1 MESLP
6 FSLTFPTNNSCLMS
20 SPEALEQF
28 TLPSFDEDVESEEP
42 GRPHRKPDVAPP
54 PVPTGEVPEHLA
66 KGKEFEAIQY
76 FEGYDA
82 SYQESSH
89 GSAFGEL
96 DTGEESYSDEEKQE
110 LASVFATDNFI
121 RENSLLTDA
130 EAFAKSIR
138 EGAQLYKQQLLL
150 KTEKANLEAEQFK
163 QEALTL
169 KQTMEDERQAVLR
182 EAHLE
187 ADKVKEQGYQE
198 GFDAGLQAGMEKR
211 FQESEYLANQMNGVI
226 EQLSNLRQVV
236 RFQAEQELVQ
246 LAVLI
251 AKQVVVQELMI
262 NPEMLQ
268 NILVKALREIESKGK
283 IQVFLHPEDYEF
295 MQNTGVNLD
304 QYMGEE
310 QTLVLKVNQEAEPG
324 SIFIE
329 TDDDVLNFTF
339 QQQFEQIEEELS
351 QRLAERQV
359 QMHSV
364 DMDAYDFTVPEEL
377 QTAAGDSTVQG
388 TEPEEQHVLT
398 APEEQENSMVAE
410 ETPESISGMKV
421 EEELVDAVDT
431 NAEIDPAELFGE
443 PSQTET
449 PTESDTVIDPN
460 ELFGNFDER

>member
-1 MESLP
+1 
-6 FSLTFPTNNSCLMS
+6 
-20 SPEALEQF
+20 
-28 TLPSFDEDVESEEP
+28 
-42 GRPHRKPDVAPP
+42 
-54 PVPTGEVPEHLA
+54 
-66 KGKEFEAIQY
+66 
-76 FEGYDA
+76 
-82 SYQESSH
+82 
-89 GSAFGEL
+89 
-96 DTGEESYSDEEKQE
+96 
-110 LASVFATDNFI
+110 
-121 RENSLLTDA
+121 
-130 EAFAKSIR
+130 
-138 EGAQLYKQQLLL
+138 
-150 KTEKANLEAEQFK
+150 
-163 QEALTL
+163 
-169 KQTMEDERQAVLR
+169 MEDERQAVLR

-211 FQESEYLANQMNGVI
+211 FQESEYLAKQMNGVI

-251 AKQVVVQELMI
+251 AKQVVVQELMT

-295 MQNTGVNLD
+295 MKNTGVNLD

-364 DMDAYDFTVPEEL
+364 DMDAYDFAVPEEL
-377 QTAAGDSTVQG
+377 QTTVGDPTVQG
-388 TEPEEQHVLT
+388 TESEGQPVLT
-398 APEEQENSMVAE
+398 APEAQDNSVVAE

-443 PSQTET
+443 PSSTEAAAE
-449 PTESDTVIDPN
+449 PDAAIDPT

>member
-1 MESLP
+1 
-6 FSLTFPTNNSCLMS
+6 
-20 SPEALEQF
+20 
-28 TLPSFDEDVESEEP
+28 
-42 GRPHRKPDVAPP
+42 
-54 PVPTGEVPEHLA
+54 
-66 KGKEFEAIQY
+66 
-76 FEGYDA
+76 
-82 SYQESSH
+82 
-89 GSAFGEL
+89 
-96 DTGEESYSDEEKQE
+96 
-110 LASVFATDNFI
+110 
-121 RENSLLTDA
+121 
-130 EAFAKSIR
+130 
-138 EGAQLYKQQLLL
+138 
-150 KTEKANLEAEQFK
+150 
-163 QEALTL
+163 
-169 KQTMEDERQAVLR
+169 
-182 EAHLE
+182 
-187 ADKVKEQGYQE
+187 
-198 GFDAGLQAGMEKR
+198 
-211 FQESEYLANQMNGVI
+211 MNGVI

-295 MQNTGVNLD
+295 MKNTGVNLD

-364 DMDAYDFTVPEEL
+364 DMDAYDFAVPEEL
-377 QTAAGDSTVQG
+377 QTVAGDPAVQR
-388 TEPEEQHVLT
+388 TESEGQTVLT
-398 APEEQENSMVAE
+398 APEEQDNSMVAE

-431 NAEIDPAELFGE
+431 NAEIDPAELFGDPSSTEAAAE
-443 PSQTET
+443 P
-449 PTESDTVIDPN
+449 DAAIDPT

>member
-1 MESLP
+1 M
-6 FSLTFPTNNSCLMS
+6 
-20 SPEALEQF
+20 
-28 TLPSFDEDVESEEP
+28 
-42 GRPHRKPDVAPP
+42 
-54 PVPTGEVPEHLA
+54 
-66 KGKEFEAIQY
+66 
-76 FEGYDA
+76 
-82 SYQESSH
+82 
-89 GSAFGEL
+89 
-96 DTGEESYSDEEKQE
+96 
-110 LASVFATDNFI
+110 
-121 RENSLLTDA
+121 
-130 EAFAKSIR
+130 
-138 EGAQLYKQQLLL
+138 L

-163 QEALTL
+163 QEAHTI

-295 MQNTGVNLD
+295 MKNTGVNLD

-351 QRLAERQV
+351 QRLAARQV

-364 DMDAYDFTVPEEL
+364 DMDAHDFAVPEEQ
-377 QTAAGDSTVQG
+377 QTAAGDPTVQG
-388 TEPEEQHVLT
+388 TESEGQPVLT
-398 APEEQENSMVAE
+398 APEAQDNSVVAE

-421 EEELVDAVDT
+421 EEELVDTVDT

-443 PSQTET
+443 HSSTEAAAE
-449 PTESDTVIDPN
+449 PDAAIDPT

>member
-1 MESLP
+1 
-6 FSLTFPTNNSCLMS
+6 
-20 SPEALEQF
+20 
-28 TLPSFDEDVESEEP
+28 
-42 GRPHRKPDVAPP
+42 
-54 PVPTGEVPEHLA
+54 
-66 KGKEFEAIQY
+66 
-76 FEGYDA
+76 
-82 SYQESSH
+82 
-89 GSAFGEL
+89 
-96 DTGEESYSDEEKQE
+96 
-110 LASVFATDNFI
+110 
-121 RENSLLTDA
+121 
-130 EAFAKSIR
+130 
-138 EGAQLYKQQLLL
+138 
-150 KTEKANLEAEQFK
+150 
-163 QEALTL
+163 
-169 KQTMEDERQAVLR
+169 
-182 EAHLE
+182 
-187 ADKVKEQGYQE
+187 
-198 GFDAGLQAGMEKR
+198 
-211 FQESEYLANQMNGVI
+211 
-226 EQLSNLRQVV
+226 
-236 RFQAEQELVQ
+236 
-246 LAVLI
+246 
-251 AKQVVVQELMI
+251 
-262 NPEMLQ
+262 
-268 NILVKALREIESKGK
+268 
-283 IQVFLHPEDYEF
+283 
-295 MQNTGVNLD
+295 
-304 QYMGEE
+304 MGEE

>member
-1 MESLP
+1 
-6 FSLTFPTNNSCLMS
+6 
-20 SPEALEQF
+20 
-28 TLPSFDEDVESEEP
+28 
-42 GRPHRKPDVAPP
+42 
-54 PVPTGEVPEHLA
+54 
-66 KGKEFEAIQY
+66 
-76 FEGYDA
+76 
-82 SYQESSH
+82 
-89 GSAFGEL
+89 
-96 DTGEESYSDEEKQE
+96 
-110 LASVFATDNFI
+110 
-121 RENSLLTDA
+121 
-130 EAFAKSIR
+130 
-138 EGAQLYKQQLLL
+138 
-150 KTEKANLEAEQFK
+150 
-163 QEALTL
+163 
-169 KQTMEDERQAVLR
+169 
-182 EAHLE
+182 
-187 ADKVKEQGYQE
+187 
-198 GFDAGLQAGMEKR
+198 
-211 FQESEYLANQMNGVI
+211 MNGVI

-236 RFQAEQELVQ
+236 RFLAEQELVQ

>member
-1 MESLP
+1 M
-6 FSLTFPTNNSCLMS
+6 
-20 SPEALEQF
+20 
-28 TLPSFDEDVESEEP
+28 
-42 GRPHRKPDVAPP
+42 
-54 PVPTGEVPEHLA
+54 
-66 KGKEFEAIQY
+66 
-76 FEGYDA
+76 
-82 SYQESSH
+82 
-89 GSAFGEL
+89 
-96 DTGEESYSDEEKQE
+96 
-110 LASVFATDNFI
+110 
-121 RENSLLTDA
+121 
-130 EAFAKSIR
+130 
-138 EGAQLYKQQLLL
+138 L

-163 QEALTL
+163 QEALTQSKL
-169 KQTMEDERQAVLR
+169 WRTNGRPSSGKP
-182 EAHLE
+182 HLE

-226 EQLSNLRQVV
+226 EQLSNLRQVA

-251 AKQVVVQELMI
+251 AKQVVVQELVI

-295 MQNTGVNLD
+295 MKNTGVNLN

-364 DMDAYDFTVPEEL
+364 DMDAYDFAVPEEL
-377 QTAAGDSTVQG
+377 QTAVDDPTVQG
-388 TEPEEQHVLT
+388 TESEGQPVLT
-398 APEEQENSMVAE
+398 ASEEQDNSMVTE
-410 ETPESISGMKV
+410 KSTESISSMKV

-431 NAEIDPAELFGE
+431 NAEIDPVELFGE
-443 PSQTET
+443 PHHKSCCRTRCRDR
-449 PTESDTVIDPN
+449 SHRVVRK
-460 ELFGNFDER
+460 FR